1 MKSERSILLKQG
13 RRATENGSVML
24 TALAVAAIVSIMIFA
39 STAFI
44 QNRVDQVFASA
55 SRMDNRIVLD
65 GLLAYTINGIKQSWC
80 FSKTWVQDLACTL
93 NHSGNSV
100 RLLLSDESLLYIAE
114 STAPHPTP
122 AVNTRLSQ
130 INQTVN
136 LGVITPSHPL
146 YSIVKAL
153 KGNYTQATFS
163 IMRDDSAIATM
174 KGREVPLRIRIKLI
188 AASQGSKITNNLE
201 LESKIIVYPR
211 ELTYFGL
218 ILPNHL
224 YLNSGSTST
233 TTGNNR
239 LELVTTSATAGLR
252 FESPV
257 FINGSLHLPPRQ
269 GSPMSNVTFVDKV
282 VLGEGMIYQ
291 DGHLFSPGTA
301 GGPTHMF
308 NHEMTSFRGLL
319 AGYELDPERDRGL
332 DYLFNLL
339 LPTNPP
345 IDFNICKDR
354 VMASFDLRV
363 TKDSQLYS
371 RFNSRSGNTFNLSL
385 SLGSVDNFIEQLSD
399 VNDAKLIGT
408 NVKGVTNAGDFTNW
422 SGGAILKAKLVYD
435 GLQDPTNSAIRN
447 EFFSQFNLPR
457 EGQAILY
464 PVGPGAA
471 KPSIRITTSPYAK
484 NGNIQFNQVDLSVEF
499 INVDQLNLSAYSKG
513 GVYRQPSVKLVIE
526 GMDYAYNYMKNL
538 RDNSSEHNVMGK
550 YKMNGFTFF
559 KSGGASMGIYHETPG
574 SWHTNP
580 ILRTDMNYPV
590 YNAAHAPQDIDYSA
604 FDELCLA
611 APDSSESYYTSF
623 PTADWTTS
631 FVTQSR
637 HAWSFNPDAP
647 SVQGYNSGQLILDAG
662 SSRYVAGS
670 VYPTFIIDSLV
681 KDCVI
686 ESSANFVAGFLT
698 CENLII
704 SKRTTPLRMIGT
716 FIVRSLHIDPS
727 AYKAGIRWSS
737 IYHPQATYEL
747 QEAHILGKLKD
758 DSVYDCGDPTIPPL
772 WMPNIGITSA
782 VKHYLCNPVSLRSA
796 DPFKWTTVDP
806 DCGVEKGSPK
816 VKCKRSMRRFLV
828 KEISRTKGL

>member
-1 MKSERSILLKQG
+1 
-13 RRATENGSVML
+13 ML
-24 TALAVAAIVSIMIFA
+24 TALGVAAVVSIIIFT
-39 STAFI
+39 STVFI
-44 QNRVDQVFASA
+44 QTRVNQVFASSA
-55 SRMDNRIVLD
+55 RMDNRIVLD
-65 GLLAYTINGIKQSWC
+65 GLLAYTVNGIKQSWC
-80 FSKTWVQDLACTL
+80 FSKTWVQDTACTL

-100 RLLLSDESLLYIAE
+100 RLLLSDESLLYIAA

-122 AVNTRLSQ
+122 AVSTRISQ
-130 INQTVN
+130 IQQTVN
-136 LGVITPSHPL
+136 LAVITPSHPL
-146 YSIVKAL
+146 HNIVSAL
-153 KGNYTQATFS
+153 KDEYSQATFS
-163 IMRDDSAIATM
+163 INRDDSAIATM
-174 KGREVPLRIRIKLI
+174 KGREVPLRIRIKLS
-188 AASQGSKITNNLE
+188 ANRQGQKVVNDLE

-218 ILPNHL
+218 ILPNNL
-224 YLNSGSTST
+224 YLNFGGTSSTN
-233 TTGNNR
+233 GNNR
-239 LELVTTSATAGLR
+239 LDYVNASATAGLR

-257 FINGSLHLPPRQ
+257 FINGSLHLPTRQ
-269 GSPMSNVTFVDKV
+269 GPAMSNVTFVDKV

-291 DGHLFSPGTA
+291 DGKLFSPASA
-301 GGPTHMF
+301 GGPTHMY
-308 NHEMTSFRGLL
+308 NHEMTSFAGLL
-319 AGYELDPERDRGL
+319 GGYELDPERDRGL

-339 LPTNPP
+339 QPVNPP

-371 RFNSRSGNTFNLSL
+371 RFNSQSGNTFNLSL

-408 NVKGVTNAGDFTNW
+408 NIKGVTNAGDFTSW
-422 SGGAILKAKLVYD
+422 SGGAILRAKLVFD
-435 GLQDPTNSAIRN
+435 GLKDPTNSAVRN
-447 EFFSQFNLPR
+447 EFFNQFNLPR
-457 EGQAILY
+457 EGQLVLY
-464 PVGPGAA
+464 PVGQGAGN
-471 KPSIRITTSPYAK
+471 PSIKITSQPYSK
-484 NGNIQFNQVDLSVEF
+484 NGNVQFNQVDLSVEF
-499 INVDQLNLSAYSKG
+499 INAERLDLGAYTKG
-513 GVYRQPSVKLVIE
+513 GVYRQPSVKLIIE

-550 YKMNGFTFF
+550 YKINGFTFY
-559 KSGGASMGIYHETPG
+559 KSGSTSVGIYHETPG
-574 SWHTNP
+574 TWHTNP
-580 ILRTDMNYPV
+580 MLRTDTNYPV

-604 FDELCLA
+604 FDELCLS

-647 SVQGYNSGQLILDAG
+647 SIKGYNSGQLILDAG

-670 VYPTFIIDSLV
+670 TYPTFIIDSLV
-681 KDCVI
+681 NTCII
-686 ESSANFVAGFLT
+686 ESSANFVTGFLT
-698 CENLII
+698 CENLVIKAR
-704 SKRTTPLRMIGT
+704 STPLRIIGT
-716 FIVRSLHIDPS
+716 FIVRTLTIDPS
-727 AYKAGIRWSS
+727 AYKSGIRWSS

-747 QEAHILGKLKD
+747 QEAQILGKLKD
-758 DSVYDCGDPTIPPL
+758 DSVYDCGDPGIPPL

-806 DCGVEKGSPK
+806 DCGVETGSPK
-816 VKCKRSMRRFLV
+816 VKCKKAMRRFLV